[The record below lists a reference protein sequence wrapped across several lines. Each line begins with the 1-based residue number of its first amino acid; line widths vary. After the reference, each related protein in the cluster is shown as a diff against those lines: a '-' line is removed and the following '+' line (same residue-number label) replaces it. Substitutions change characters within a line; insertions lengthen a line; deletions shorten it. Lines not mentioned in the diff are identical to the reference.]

1 VKELS
6 TESRVLMAFLLS
18 IGVMAV
24 WGVFFAPKPQP
35 KPPQPAAVPSGVA
48 QPGQSPSQS
57 PASTPGQPPATSS
70 QRPALQAAPQL
81 AASPKAAAEE
91 KIIVIENDLYR
102 VELSNRGGVVRSW
115 QLKKYVDDHK
125 PPRILDVVHP
135 DTASLL
141 GWPLWITPMDVT
153 DAQTETYINNALYVV
168 TPDASSPRAP
178 GEIAFAWSDGRWAVT
193 KRLTFEHNYVVSIDT
208 SVTLDGKPVA
218 HAITWRGG
226 FGDQTVYN
234 PSENVQVFYRVAGK
248 VESKPVNKLD
258 LLEQNVGA
266 YRHDGGVD
274 YAGIQDRFFAAA
286 FVPRGSGMALWR
298 WRVEPEVERDGK
310 KEKAPVG
317 EMAAGSTLAGP
328 LAFRLF
334 VGPKERTVLSSLKPP
349 MTELVDFG
357 WFSFVAEPLF
367 LFLKWLHT
375 YVPNFGW
382 AIAVMTIA
390 INMVLF
396 PLKLKSWRSMQKMQ
410 KVAPEIKTIQEK
422 YKKYSLRD
430 PRKQQMNQE
439 VMEVYKRE
447 GVNPMGGCWP
457 MLLQMPIWISLY
469 QMLLVTIELRH
480 ASWLWIR
487 DLSAKDPY
495 YVLPVLMAA
504 TMYWMQKMTPVTAT
518 DPAQQ
523 RMMQIMPIMFGGMFI
538 VFPVSSGLV
547 LYILTSNVVGIAQ
560 QWFLNH
566 NSPELAKARAKAEK
580 KAEKK

>member
-6 TESRVLMAFLLS
+6 TESRVLLAFLLS

-35 KPPQPAAVPSGVA
+35 KPPQPAATGIA
-48 QPGQSPSQS
+48 QPAQSPSQT
-57 PASTPGQPPATSS
+57 PPPTPGQPAAASR
-70 QRPALQAAPQL
+70 QRSTVQAAPQP
-81 AASPKAAAEE
+81 AAPPKAAADE
-91 KIIVIENDLYR
+91 KTIVIENDLYR

-125 PPRILDVVHP
+125 PPRVLDVVHP
-135 DTASLL
+135 ETASIL
-141 GWPLWITPMDVT
+141 GWPLWITPMDAA
-153 DAQTETYINNALYVV
+153 DAQTEAYINNALYVV

-178 GEIAFAWSDGRWAVT
+178 GEIAFEWSDGRWAVT
-193 KRLTFEHNYVVSIDT
+193 KRLIFEHDYVVNIET
-208 SVTLDGKPVA
+208 SVMLDGKPVA
-218 HAITWRGG
+218 HAVAWRGS

-234 PSENVQVFYRVAGK
+234 PTENVQVFYRVAGK
-248 VESKPVNKLD
+248 VESKPIAKLD
-258 LLEQNVGA
+258 LLEQSVGA
-266 YRHDGGVD
+266 HRHDGGVD

-286 FVPRGSGMALWR
+286 FVPRGSGMALWS
-298 WRVEPEVERDGK
+298 WRLEPEVDRDGK
-310 KEKAPVG
+310 KEKVPVG

-334 VGPKERTVLSSLKPP
+334 VGPKERTVLASLKPP

-357 WFSFVAEPLF
+357 WFSVVAEPLF
-367 LFLKWLHT
+367 LFLKWIHT

-382 AIAVMTIA
+382 AIAVMTVA

-410 KVAPEIKTIQEK
+410 KVAPEIKTIQER

-439 VMEVYKRE
+439 VMAVYKRE

-480 ASWLWIR
+480 APWLWIR

-495 YVLPVLMAA
+495 YILPVLMAA

-538 VFPVSSGLV
+538 VFPISSGLV

-560 QWFLNH
+560 QWFLNRS
-566 NSPELAKARAKAEK
+566 SPELAKARAKAEK